1 MAEIKGTP
9 GKDIYTVKSGDVFN
23 GQEGDDEITFEK
35 GGGAQGDSG
44 NDTFTV
50 PKTFT
55 NIWDAQVRYWSSGS
69 PIFVDLEAGYAL
81 DGFGG
86 RDTLINVHN
95 VHGFK
100 QD

>member
-35 GGGAQGDSG
+35 GGAAQGDSG
-44 NDTFTV
+44 NDTFMV

-55 NIWDAQVRYWSSGS
+55 SIWDAQVRYWSSGS
-69 PIFVDLEAGYAL
+69 PILVVS
-81 DGFGG
+81 
-86 RDTLINVHN
+86 INEN
-95 VHGFK
+95 K
-100 QD
+100 SKD

>member
-35 GGGAQGDSG
+35 GGAAQGDSG

-55 NIWDAQVRYWSSGS
+55 NIFVSFICSKGVLPTKS
-69 PIFVDLEAGYAL
+69 IFG
-81 DGFGG
+81 
-86 RDTLINVHN
+86 
-95 VHGFK
+95 
-100 QD
+100 